1 MFITSR
7 LIPLAPNTPSKGT
20 WQFFS
25 HASPNQGI
33 DLNAMGEVVVGR
45 DAKVS
50 EETGKIN
57 SGCQWYKFS
66 PRRIFTRI
74 EFYITINFVFFTY
87 RWESSPNGRIL
98 LVFTPRE

>member
-7 LIPLAPNTPSKGT
+7 LIPLAANTPSKGT

-50 EETGKIN
+50 EETGENKQWNASGIN
-57 SGCQWYKFS
+57 FLQGVFS
-66 PRRIFTRI
+66 PGL
-74 EFYITINFVFFTY
+74 NFI
-87 RWESSPNGRIL
+87 SP
-98 LVFTPRE
+98 